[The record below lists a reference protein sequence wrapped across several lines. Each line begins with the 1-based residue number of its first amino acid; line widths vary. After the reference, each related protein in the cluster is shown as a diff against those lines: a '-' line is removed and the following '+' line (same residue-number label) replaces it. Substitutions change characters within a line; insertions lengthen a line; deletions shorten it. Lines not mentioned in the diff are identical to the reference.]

1 MLNRNTRRTG
11 RTRRPWDTARSI
23 LGYLAG
29 SVLSGLFWLVAWCV
43 LPVVISWHS
52 YVVLS
57 GSMSPAIR
65 TGDVVVVG
73 DLLTDRPAPG
83 AVIAFDDPNH
93 DNHVLMHRV
102 VKAND
107 DGTLVTKGDANAEA
121 DSTPV
126 AADAVRG
133 QGRLRV
139 PWVGLPAHWAQT
151 GDWASLAAALAA
163 LIALAVLAWWRP
175 SHPEPPARPPWDP
188 PNWHPPF
195 DRTPPPKR
203 LSYRQLQRGQ
213 LPRGPRHAARPGLT
227 RARRVAV
234 VVAVGMLVFVSVNGG
249 FAGYVATTAT
259 AGNALGSS
267 ASFPTYSAS
276 VTGDT
281 PLFYHRED
289 EAGSSSATSTA
300 ADSSGNSRPGQYN
313 SPTNGPYTHWR
324 FDDGTGT
331 NAGDSS
337 GSVDTGVL
345 TNGPTWVTGIMGSG
359 VNFDGLNDRVISAN
373 NPIATD
379 TSFSASIW
387 VKTTSASGTA
397 VAFNHQG
404 TNTGAWYIYQQG
416 GRWRFGLP
424 RSDASSGTEDYA
436 QSTTATAASTW
447 VHLVGV
453 YDDPNNVIR
462 LYVNGSLEATTSR
475 ADAYEWKANG
485 SLVAGGIYR
494 GGSWLYPWSGVLDDA
509 RVYQRALGA
518 SEISGI
524 YDAAAAPNAQYNL
537 EQSGT
542 SATDSGPYGY
552 NGTLQNGVVWN
563 TTGRTGRSVTL
574 DGVDDYISASTFTV
588 RTDTSFTAAAW
599 VYISSA
605 GGVDRTFLSKDGTN
619 VNAFALSYI
628 PGTTKYAF
636 TMPASDATAAS
647 TVRVSS
653 SSSAIAN
660 AWTYVVGVW
669 DSVNGQMKIYVNGAL
684 EGTTSR
690 ASGWNGTGLLSIG
703 RGFSGGAGV
712 QYWPGRVDEVQL
724 YNRVLSADEIDD
736 IFTRPSMDWQY
747 DDNLA
752 TTVADSSGN
761 GNYGTLNNVQWSD
774 TSVAG
779 TSGYFDGSSSW
790 TVSQAASL
798 RTDESFTVAG
808 WAYLTTPNGDRSIIA
823 QQGSVG
829 SGYLLGADI
838 ASTRW
843 CFRIPRT
850 DSNSPTYDAVYSSA
864 IAQQNGWYHIVGVY
878 QAGSEVI
885 RLYVNGVLQGSTTRG
900 GSPWNATGTVQVGRA
915 LRSGSQMDYFYG
927 YLDKVR
933 SIQAALS
940 TAQVQDMYNEQ
951 SPAPPALPVA
961 GALSPITAGQ
971 VGALQG
977 AQQGQSSSTAV
988 AFNGTSNASN
998 LTSFANPSTFT
1009 SETWFKSASPWGGL
1023 IMGFYNTTGASST
1036 SRDRVVYLN
1045 STGKLV
1051 FAVNPSTIKSI
1062 SSTASYNDGTWHHV
1076 AASLGAA
1083 GMKLYVDGNL
1093 VAQDATTT
1101 TAQNFTGYWRWGGG
1115 GLPNYP
1121 NRPSSD
1127 YLVGT
1132 LDEFAVF
1139 GTQLTDAQVRRHYHA
1154 NH

>member
-1 MLNRNTRRTG
+1 MRPGARRRWG
-11 RTRRPWDTARSI
+11 WVRSVP
-23 LGYLAG
+23 GFLAG
-29 SVLSGLFWLVAWCV
+29 SVLSSLFWLVAWCV
-43 LPVVISWHS
+43 LPAVLSWHS

-57 GSMSPAIR
+57 GSMAPAIR

-73 DLLTDRPAPG
+73 DLLTDHPVPG
-83 AVIAFDDPNH
+83 AVVAFDDPAH
-93 DNHVLMHRV
+93 QGKVLMHRV
-102 VKAND
+102 IKVND
-107 DGTLVTKGDANAEA
+107 DATLVTKGDANADA

-126 AADAVRG
+126 TVEAVHG

-139 PWVGLPAHWAQT
+139 PWVGLPAHWARV
-151 GDWASLAAALAA
+151 GDWISLGGAVLVLVGLAA
-163 LIALAVLAWWRP
+163 LAWWRP
-175 SHPEPPARPPWDP
+175 GQQPPRRPPP
-188 PNWHPPF
+188 
-195 DRTPPPKR
+195 
-203 LSYRQLQRGQ
+203 S
-213 LPRGPRHAARPGLT
+213 GPRHAAGPGRT
-227 RARRVAV
+227 RRRVVTVA
-234 VVAVGMLVFVSVNGG
+234 AVGMLLFVSTNGG
-249 FAGYVATTAT
+249 FAGWTASSTTS
-259 AGNALGSS
+259 GNALGSS
-267 ASFPTYSAS
+267 ATFPTYSAS
-276 VTGDT
+276 VTGDS
-281 PLFYHRED
+281 PQLYHRSE
-289 EAGSSSATSTA
+289 EAASSSATSTA
-300 ADSSGNSRPGQYN
+300 ADSSTNNRPGQFN
-313 SPTNGPYTHWR
+313 MPTNGPFTHWR
-324 FDDGTGT
+324 FDEGGGL

-337 GSVDTGVL
+337 GGVNTGAL
-345 TNGPTWVTGIMGSG
+345 TNGPTWSTGVMGAAVTMDG
-359 VNFDGLNDRVISAN
+359 VNDRVVSAN
-373 NPIATD
+373 SSVATD
-379 TSFSASIW
+379 TSFTASMW

-397 VAFNHQG
+397 VAFTQQG
-404 TNTGAWYIYQQG
+404 SNTGAWYLYQQG
-416 GRWRFGLP
+416 GKWRFGMP

-436 QSTTATAASTW
+436 QSTTSTAASTW

-453 YDDPNNVIR
+453 YDDPGNAIR
-462 LYVNGSLEATTSR
+462 LYVNGSLETSTTR
-475 ADAYEWKANG
+475 ADAYEWKATG

-494 GGSWLYPWSGVLDDA
+494 GGSWLYPWSGQLDDA

-524 YDAAAAPNAQYNL
+524 YDAATAPNAQYNL

-552 NGTLQNGVVWN
+552 NGTLQNGATWN
-563 TTGRTGRSVTL
+563 TTGRTGRSLTL
-574 DGVDDYISASTFTV
+574 DGVDDYVSASTFTV

-605 GGVDRTFLSKDGTN
+605 GGVDRTLLAKDGTN
-619 VNAFALSYI
+619 VNSFALSYI
-628 PGTTKYAF
+628 PATTKYAF
-636 TMPASDATAAS
+636 TMPASDSTGAA

-653 SSSAIAN
+653 SSSAISN

-669 DSVNGQMKIYVNGAL
+669 DAVNGQMKIYLNGTL

-690 ASGWNGTGLLSIG
+690 GGGWNGTGQLSIG

-724 YNRVLSADEIDD
+724 YNRVLTAAEIDD
-736 IFTRPSMDWQY
+736 IYTRPSLDWQY

-752 TTVADSSGN
+752 VTVSDSSGN
-761 GNYGTLNNVQWSD
+761 GNSGALNNVQWSD
-774 TSVAG
+774 TSVSG

-798 RTDESFTVAG
+798 RTDESFTVSG
-808 WAYLTTPNGDRSIIA
+808 WAYLTTPNGDRSIVA

-850 DSNSPTYDAVYSSA
+850 DTSSPTYDAVYSQA

-878 QAGSEVI
+878 QAGSEI
-885 RLYVNGVLQGSTTRG
+885 LRLYVNGVLQNSTTRG
-900 GSPWNATGTVQVGRA
+900 GTPWNATGTVQVGRA
-915 LRSGSQMDYFYG
+915 LRSSSQMDYFFG

-933 SIQAALS
+933 TIQAALS
-940 TAQVQDMYNEQ
+940 TAQVQDLYSEG
-951 SPAPPALPVA
+951 SPPPPTLPVA
-961 GALSPITAGQ
+961 GALSPMTAGQ
-971 VGALQG
+971 PGALQG
-977 AQQGQSSSTAV
+977 TQQGQTSSTAV
-988 AFNGTSNASN
+988 AFNGTANAAN
-998 LTSFANPSTFT
+998 LTSFSNPSTFT
-1009 SETWFKSASPWGGL
+1009 TEAWFRTASPWGGL
-1023 IMGFYNTTGASST
+1023 ITGFYSTVSASST
-1036 SRDRVVYLN
+1036 SRDRVVYLD

-1062 SSTASYNDGTWHHV
+1062 SSTSSYNDGAWHHV

-1115 GLPNYP
+1115 GLPSYP
-1121 NRPSSD
+1121 NRPLSD

-1132 LDEFAVF
+1132 IDEVAVF
-1139 GTQLTDAQVRRHYHA
+1139 GSQLTDAQVRRHYHA

>member
-1 MLNRNTRRTG
+1 MELSDAAVVTVTRTRRTWGG
-11 RTRRPWDTARSI
+11 RAVSV
-23 LGYLAG
+23 LSYVAG

-43 LPVVISWHS
+43 LPIVLSWHS

-73 DLLTDRPAPG
+73 DLLTDHPAPG
-83 AVIAFDDPNH
+83 AVVAFDDPTRP
-93 DNHVLMHRV
+93 DHVLMHRV
-102 VKAND
+102 LKVND
-107 DGTLVTKGDANAEA
+107 DATLVTKGDANADA

-126 AADAVRG
+126 TEQMVHG

-139 PWVGLPAHWAQT
+139 PWVGLPAYWVRI
-151 GDWASLAAALAA
+151 GDWMSLLAAIAVLAG
-163 LIALAVLAWWRP
+163 LAVLAWRRP
-175 SHPEPPARPPWDP
+175 GKPTQRPPGIGP
-188 PNWHPPF
+188 PRRAH
-195 DRTPPPKR
+195 R
-203 LSYRQLQRGQ
+203 
-213 LPRGPRHAARPGLT
+213 RPTTTT
-227 RARRVAV
+227 RRVLLVAV
-234 VVAVGMLVFVSVNGG
+234 VGVLLFASMNGG
-249 FAGYVATTAT
+249 FAAWTAT
-259 AGNALGSS
+259 SANAGNALGSS
-267 ASFPTYSAS
+267 ATFPTYSAS
-276 VTGDT
+276 VTGDS
-281 PLFYHRED
+281 PLFYHRQE
-289 EAGSSSATSTA
+289 EAQSSSATSTA
-300 ADSSGNSRPGQYN
+300 ADSSTNNRPGQFN
-313 SPTNGPYTHWR
+313 MPTNGPYTHWR
-324 FDDGTGT
+324 FDEGTGT
-331 NAGDSS
+331 NTGDNS

-345 TNGPTWVTGIMGSG
+345 TNGPTWGTGVLGG
-359 VNFDGLNDRVISAN
+359 AVVFDGVNDRVIGAT

-379 TSFSASIW
+379 TSFSVSIW

-397 VAFNHQG
+397 VAITHQG
-404 TNTGAWYIYQQG
+404 ANTGAWYLYQQG
-416 GRWRFGLP
+416 GKWRFGMP
-424 RSDASSGTEDYA
+424 RTDSSSGTEDYA
-436 QSTTATAASTW
+436 QSTTSTAASTW

-453 YDDPNNVIR
+453 YDDPNNAIR
-462 LYVNGSLEATTSR
+462 IYVNGSLETSQAR
-475 ADAYEWKANG
+475 ADAYEWKATG
-485 SLVAGGIYR
+485 SLVAGGILR
-494 GGSWLYPWSGVLDDA
+494 GGSWLYPWSGSLDDA
-509 RVYQRALGA
+509 RVYQRVLGA

-524 YDAAAAPNAQYNL
+524 YDAATAPNAQYNL

-552 NGTLQNGVVWN
+552 TGTLQNGAAWN
-563 TTGRTGRSVTL
+563 TTGRTGRSVTF
-574 DGVDDYISASTFTV
+574 DGIDDYISASTFTV

-605 GGVDRTFLSKDGTN
+605 GGVDRTFLAKDGLN
-619 VNAFALSYI
+619 VNSFALSYI
-628 PGTTKYAF
+628 PATTKYAF
-636 TMPASDATAAS
+636 TMPASDTTGAS

-669 DSVNGQMKIYVNGAL
+669 DSVNNQMKIYLNGVL

-690 ASGWNGTGLLSIG
+690 SGGWNATGALSIG
-703 RGFSGGAGV
+703 RGYNGSAGV
-712 QYWPGRVDEVQL
+712 QNWPGRIDEVQL
-724 YNRVLSADEIDD
+724 YNRVLTAAEVDD
-736 IFTRPSMDWQY
+736 IYTRPSMDWQY

-752 TTVADSSGN
+752 TTVSDSSGN
-761 GNYGTLNNVQWSD
+761 SNYGTMNNVQWSD

-798 RTDESFTVAG
+798 RTDESFTVSG
-808 WAYLTTPNGDRSIIA
+808 WAYLTTPNGDRSIVA

-850 DSNSPTYDAVYSSA
+850 DANSPTYDAVYSSA

-878 QAGSEVI
+878 QSGTEII
-885 RLYVNGVLQGSTTRG
+885 RLYVNGVLQDTASRG
-900 GSPWNATGTVQVGRA
+900 GTPWNATGTVQAGRA

-933 SIQAALS
+933 TIQAALS
-940 TAQVQDMYNEQ
+940 TSQVQDLYNEG

-961 GALSPITAGQ
+961 GALSPMTAGQ

-977 AQQGQSSSTAV
+977 AQQGQTASTAV
-988 AFNGTSNASN
+988 AFNGTANASN

-1009 SETWFKSASPWGGL
+1009 IETWFKTSSPWGGL
-1023 IMGFYNTTGASST
+1023 IAGFYNTTSASST
-1036 SRDRVVYLN
+1036 SRDRVIYLDKN
-1045 STGKLV
+1045 GKLV

-1062 SSTASYNDGTWHHV
+1062 TSATTYTDGTWHHV
-1076 AASLGAA
+1076 SASLGAA

-1132 LDEFAVF
+1132 LDEFAVY